1 MKAAISRSRF
11 IDWLKSLQ
19 FVIFAHP
26 TISKRT
32 FAVLC
37 INHQLT
43 SHIDVRH
50 KRTCL
55 NTFSKSKGRSLYSSE
70 ASYNLNDVPVV
81 KVSVHIPDNSSN
93 PIIAVYWDDS
103 NKCNR
108 FKEYPEKSAVK
119 AEIEAISLALKQAI
133 FQMNLPRIR
142 IVTNSKF
149 VWNHF
154 GKTSLWWSLDEFL
167 QQKSMVFNFCS
178 AEAEDLYRLL
188 HMIDATIQYNSSID
202 EQTEIFRRNLM
213 NEKISKLKS
222 DLIPKNSSVPQTS
235 SIKAILAKEKKKSTG
250 IFVQGTSSDEDS
262 KNHASKNLLN
272 SNVPTVY
279 TRGVLHIEGN
289 EKKYMKAGYG
299 VYWPHAHELGIG
311 KRYNFFPVTLIRC
324 QLQAIIVALQ
334 QAAEQN
340 YQNIVLH
347 TDCVSFL
354 VHHSRQWLKANGSH
368 VRYYDQY
375 LRIMDLCKDIK
386 VRFQSAN
393 DRVALSEAEALAE
406 NGVCLPLPSR
416 RSRKSMYS
424 SRTSATTRR
433 TSYFLFLEKSSKK
446 KLRYDQKR

>member
-55 NTFSKSKGRSLYSSE
+55 NTFSKSEGRSLYSSE

-213 NEKISKLKS
+213 SEKISKLKS

-235 SIKAILAKEKKKSTG
+235 SIKAILAKEKKKA
-250 IFVQGTSSDEDS
+250 Q
-262 KNHASKNLLN
+262 
-272 SNVPTVY
+272 VY
-279 TRGVLHIEGN
+279 LCKEHHP
-289 EKKYMKAGYG
+289 MKIRKITGYG

-311 KRYNFFPVTLIRC
+311 KRYNFFRLRNKIIKILSFILTVFLFGSSFTSMVKSQWFPCEILRPVL
-324 QLQAIIVALQ
+324 
-334 QAAEQN
+334 EN
-340 YQNIVLH
+340 H
-347 TDCVSFL
+347 GF
-354 VHHSRQWLKANGSH
+354 
-368 VRYYDQY
+368 
-375 LRIMDLCKDIK
+375 

-424 SRTSATTRR
+424 SRTSATT
-433 TSYFLFLEKSSKK
+433 SVKCSL
-446 KLRYDQKR
+446 